1 METPPHAWGRHQILK
16 AWNLPCRNT
25 PTCVGKTKAAA
36 GDKPAAEKHPHMR
49 GEDPLSAEQPDNE
62 VETPPHAW
70 GRLFYGRRYVMRS
83 GNTPTCVGK
92 TLTAPILYPLHRK
105 HPHMR
110 GEDRGKVVTASSSKE
125 TPPHAWGRLKEGYI
139 PFFRMRNTPTCVGKT
154 PNS

>member
-1 METPPHAWGRHQILK
+1 
-16 AWNLPCRNT
+16 
-25 PTCVGKTKAAA
+25 
-36 GDKPAAEKHPHMR
+36 
-49 GEDPLSAEQPDNE
+49 
-62 VETPPHAW
+62 
-70 GRLFYGRRYVMRS
+70 MRS